1 MVPAKVVLGQ
11 GEGTHNGG
19 FIVIPWKL
27 LDSALIPDNGGELR
41 LYQRGAEL
49 SIRADG
55 QELMNSR
62 VHASEEALAE
72 LSCRP
77 IGARRKVRVL
87 VGGLGMG
94 FTLAATLRVLR
105 ADAQVVVAEL
115 VPAVVAWNRTHL
127 GHLAGFPL
135 DDPRVVVREGDVA
148 NLLRDERDA
157 YDAIL
162 LDVDNGPEGFT
173 RAANDW
179 LYARDGLRHARGALR
194 EQGVLGVWSAG
205 ADREFSQRLRQT
217 GFAVEEVMF
226 KARGRRGGSRH
237 HIWLAT
243 RP

>member
-1 MVPAKVVLGQ
+1 M
-11 GEGTHNGG
+11 
-19 FIVIPWKL
+19 IPWTL

-49 SIRADG
+49 SIRADM

-72 LSCRP
+72 LTCAR
-77 IGARRKVRVL
+77 IGVRKKARVL

-94 FTLAATLRVLR
+94 FTLAATLRCLR
-105 ADAQVVVAEL
+105 ADAEVVVAEL
-115 VPAVVAWNRTHL
+115 VPAVVSWNRRHL

-135 DDPRVVVREGDVA
+135 EDPRSVVREGDVA
-148 NLLRDERDA
+148 DLLRHERGA

-173 RAANDW
+173 RAQNDR
-179 LYARDGLRHARGALR
+179 LYDRGGLRHAFAALR
-194 EQGVLGVWSAG
+194 EEGVLSVWSAS
-205 ADREFSQRLRQT
+205 ADRAFTERLLQA
-217 GFAVEEVMF
+217 GFEVEEVAT
-226 KARGRRGGSRH
+226 KARGKRGGSRH
-237 HIWLAT
+237 HIWLAA

>member
-1 MVPAKVVLGQ
+1 M
-11 GEGTHNGG
+11 
-19 FIVIPWKL
+19 IPWQL
-27 LDSALIPDNGGELR
+27 LDKAPIPDNGGELR

-62 VHASEEALAE
+62 MHDSEEVLARLACE
-72 LSCRP
+72 RVAS
-77 IGARRKVRVL
+77 RRKVRVL

-94 FTLAATLRVLR
+94 FTLAETARQLQ
-105 ADAQVVVAEL
+105 ADAEVVVAEL

-127 GHLAGFPL
+127 GHLAGHPL
-135 DDPRVVVREGDVA
+135 EDARVRVHTGDVA
-148 NLLRDERDA
+148 ELLRNEREH

-173 RAANDW
+173 RQANDW
-179 LYARDGLRHARGALR
+179 LYARSGLRNAHASLR
-194 EQGVLGVWSAG
+194 PKGVLAVWSAG
-205 ADREFSQRLRQT
+205 ADREFTERLTRG
-217 GFAVEEVMF
+217 GFKVEEVST

-243 RP
+243 RL

>member
-1 MVPAKVVLGQ
+1 M
-11 GEGTHNGG
+11 
-19 FIVIPWKL
+19 IPWKL

-62 VHASEEALAE
+62 VHASEEALAD
-72 LSCRP
+72 LACAR
-77 IGARRKVRVL
+77 IGVRRKVRVL

-94 FTLAATLRVLR
+94 FTLAATLRCVR
-105 ADAQVVVAEL
+105 SDAEVVVAEL

-127 GHLAGFPL
+127 GHLAAFPL
-135 DDPRVVVREGDVA
+135 DDSRTVVREGDVA

-179 LYARDGLRHARGALR
+179 LYNRSGLRNAFAALR
-194 EQGVLGVWSAG
+194 AQSVLAVWSAG
-205 ADREFSQRLRQT
+205 ADRDFSERLRQT
-217 GFAVEEVMF
+217 GFKVEEVAF
-226 KARGRRGGSRH
+226 KARGSRGGSRH